1 MSSER
6 DESGLPQNRL
16 WQPTTAKWFLVVFG
30 ACLGYAVV
38 RYHVVGSVAWE
49 HFPLFILNKVI
60 SLAATV
66 FIACS
71 YLVGRVIKWHNHDKA
86 MRLVVVK
93 FCGLMGFF
101 LAVAHILCS
110 FLLMN
115 PSYFAKYFNDDGR
128 MNAYGEIGMIA
139 GAVAICF
146 LVSPAITTLPMMPA
160 AIGGQRWK
168 RAQRIGYV
176 ALILVV
182 AHLVALGIRGWMAPG
197 KWSGMPPI
205 SLLAVAVAL
214 VPNVFKGRELLGR
227 RRDA

>member
-1 MSSER
+1 MSGAR
-6 DESGLPQNRL
+6 DESGLPRSRL
-16 WQPTTAKWFLVVFG
+16 WQPITARWFFVVFG
-30 ACLGYAVV
+30 ACLGYALV

-71 YLVGRVIKWHNHDKA
+71 YLVGRVIKWHNDDKG

-115 PSYFAKYFNDDGR
+115 PSYFAKYFLDDGR
-128 MNAYGEIGMIA
+128 MNAYGEIVM
-139 GAVAICF
+139 
-146 LVSPAITTLPMMPA
+146 
-160 AIGGQRWK
+160 IGGQRWK

-176 ALILVV
+176 ALTLVV

-205 SLLAVAVAL
+205 SLLAVVAAL
-214 VPNVFKGRELLGR
+214 VPLLIKGRELFAK
-227 RRDA
+227 RDRG